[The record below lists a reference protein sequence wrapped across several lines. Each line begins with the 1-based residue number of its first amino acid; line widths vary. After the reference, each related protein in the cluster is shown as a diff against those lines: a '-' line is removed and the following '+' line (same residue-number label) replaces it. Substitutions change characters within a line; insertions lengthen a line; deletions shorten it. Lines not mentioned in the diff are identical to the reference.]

1 MATARTDGLVSSY
14 FSQVTDIKIALQ
26 WRNYES
32 LCFSNHR
39 RLDCLFHRLFRRS
52 SKKTSKL
59 RVTGLCEGN
68 PLVAVWFPSQRASNA
83 EMFPFGDVILGY
95 LLLDD
100 ICSVVTYTW
109 HGIVL
114 CITCHFSRIPLTKG
128 NTHNNSSIMG
138 CCKGPMRTFDDFFVA
153 SWTNFSTYSWDSGE

>member
-14 FSQVTDIKIALQ
+14 FSQVTDIEIALQ

-32 LCFSNHR
+32 LCFPNHR
-39 RLDCLFHRLFRRS
+39 RLDYLFHRLFRRS

-68 PLVAVWFPSQRASNA
+68 PLVAVWFPSRRASNA
-83 EMFPFGDVILGY
+83 EMFPFGDVILGN

-114 CITCHFSRIPLTKG
+114 CITCHFRANADLWWFL
-128 NTHNNSSIMG
+128 
-138 CCKGPMRTFDDFFVA
+138 CCILDKLFNMQLRFRWIKTP
-153 SWTNFSTYSWDSGE
+153 